1 VAKPRIN
8 FSESKLARSLV
19 ERGVILGDVL
29 EGLFQNCAETDGL
42 LTEALVK
49 GGFLTDWELSNIAS
63 EVFNLPFLPVDVH
76 SPSDE
81 ALEGLSPEFLKRW
94 CIVPLT
100 KNQDLLTIA
109 IPGSIS
115 PQAYEELAA
124 TCGSS
129 IAVVIGTVL
138 SNRLWLDTKFS

>member
-1 VAKPRIN
+1 MAKPRIN

-63 EVFNLPFLPVDVH
+63 EVFNL
-76 SPSDE
+76 
-81 ALEGLSPEFLKRW
+81 
-94 CIVPLT
+94 
-100 KNQDLLTIA
+100 
-109 IPGSIS
+109 
-115 PQAYEELAA
+115 
-124 TCGSS
+124 
-129 IAVVIGTVL
+129 
-138 SNRLWLDTKFS
+138 